1 MFRSAVSYNL
11 EAEGSKEKNH
21 DCALFFPSAQI
32 GNGRTANSNKELV
45 MNKEKVLQALNLD
58 LEHEMTSIVRYLHH
72 SFIVA
77 GPIRAP
83 LVSMFR
89 QMATD
94 SMQHAVKLG
103 EKIVALGG
111 HPSIK
116 IQEIYEPGDQT
127 IEEMLSENLQAEKE
141 HLALYEKQLELVKDN
156 TPLRLMLEQVVVE
169 ESGHIDELEMYLRHD
184 AVTKSKAAT
193 GR

>member
-1 MFRSAVSYNL
+1 
-11 EAEGSKEKNH
+11 
-21 DCALFFPSAQI
+21 
-32 GNGRTANSNKELV
+32 
-45 MNKEKVLQALNLD
+45 MNKEKVLEALNLD

-83 LVSMFR
+83 LVTMFR

-127 IEEMLSENLQAEKE
+127 IEEMLSENLEAEKQ

-184 AVTKSKAAT
+184 AVAKSRASA